1 MKTLLLLGGMT
12 PDVTKLY
19 YDIINRA
26 ARSALGGR
34 HNAPLYLYS
43 ANLEAMV
50 QYAGA
55 GDWDS
60 FAKVYTDAIDALAD
74 KVDAVVV
81 SAILAHKV
89 TPQLTQSLSSSS
101 STGVPL
107 LHIADCVSSH
117 LKAQH
122 PQVHTVGLLGP
133 KITMLDRDDPDF
145 FIGRLESPKNG
156 FRVVVPETQAEIE
169 EVNRGMM
176 EEVTKGIAAVTPQTK
191 AMFLQQVNRLIERG
205 AQGIIL
211 GSTDLGFVVRQEDL
225 PEGVIVIE
233 PGSIHAAEAAK
244 WALES

>member
-1 MKTLLLLGGMT
+1 MRTLLLLGGMT

-50 QYAGA
+50 QYASK
-55 GDWDS
+55 GDWDA
-60 FAKVYTDAIDALAD
+60 FANVYTGPIDALSS
-74 KVDAVVV
+74 KVDGVVV

-89 TPQLTQSLSSSS
+89 APQLARALS
-101 STGVPL
+101 STGIPL
-107 LHIADCVSSH
+107 LHIADCVAAH
-117 LKAQH
+117 LKVQYPH
-122 PQVHTVGLLGP
+122 IRIVGLLGP
-133 KITMLDRDDPDF
+133 QITMLDREDPDF

-156 FRVVVPETQAEIE
+156 YNVVVPETQTDLE

-176 EEVTKGIAAVTPQTK
+176 NEVTKGVAAVTPQTK
-191 AMFLQQVNRLIERG
+191 AMFIRQANKLIERG

-211 GSTDLGFVVRQEDL
+211 GSTDLGFVVHQEDL
-225 PEGVIVIE
+225 PDGVIAIE
-233 PGSIHAAEAAK
+233 PGSIHAEEAAK
-244 WALES
+244 WALRK